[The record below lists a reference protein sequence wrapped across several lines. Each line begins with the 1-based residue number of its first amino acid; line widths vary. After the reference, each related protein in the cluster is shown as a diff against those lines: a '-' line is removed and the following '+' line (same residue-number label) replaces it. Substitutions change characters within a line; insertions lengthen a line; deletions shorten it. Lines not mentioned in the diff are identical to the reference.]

1 MLRRPTVV
9 SFADIIKIPTK
20 FIKKTFKDS
29 KKKLRELSIMCS
41 NAIYICISW
50 YSKIC

>member
-29 KKKLRELSIMCS
+29 KKKLRELAIMCS